1 MAGFSFEPKDGLYIA
16 CADGS
21 FFQQIVSDTTFFPN
35 GQRLGRFA
43 ISPDGQ
49 QLALSIHH
57 TSPASPR
64 RSSIQFLDLGSF
76 SLTEVYSTDSSI
88 SVLDWSADGEYIGY
102 LVFNEHHDDLE
113 ILHLDTLTT
122 SRVMKGD
129 LESDEEYYS
138 GLVDWEIED
147 FRLLDLDWS
156 PDGEHILYVVVLL
169 GPQVGATPGQ
179 IADITCS
186 SQTHVCTIDNKQ
198 LLNWG
203 NLRGMA
209 WAPDMSAIV
218 AARGIWETG
227 DQFLEFR
234 QIDGRLL
241 RQIDLTTSFPG
252 AALSFVEDIALS
264 PEGGRVAFIAREDAG
279 PEDVYVLRLG
289 DLTLTNLTEK
299 FGNTSASQV
308 EWLP

>member
-1 MAGFSFEPKDGLYIA
+1 MGGFSLDRKNGIYLA

-21 FFQQIVSDTTFFPN
+21 FFQQIVSDTTSFPD

-43 ISPDGQ
+43 ISPDGKR
-49 QLALSIHH
+49 LALSIYH
-57 TSPASPR
+57 TSPASPKH
-64 RSSIQFLDLGSF
+64 SSIQFLDLGSF
-76 SLTEVYSTDSSI
+76 ISTEVYSTDSSI
-88 SVLDWSADGEYIGY
+88 SILDWSADGEYIGY
-102 LVFNEHHDDLE
+102 LVFNDHYDDLE
-113 ILHLDTLTT
+113 ILHLNTLTT

-138 GLVDWEIED
+138 DLVDWEIED

-179 IADITCS
+179 ITDITCS

-241 RQIDLTTSFPG
+241 RQINLTTSFPG
-252 AALSFVEDIALS
+252 LALSFVEDIALS
-264 PEGGRVAFIAREDAG
+264 PDGERIAFIARENAG
-279 PEDVYVLRLG
+279 PENVYVLKLS
-289 DLTLTNLTEK
+289 DLTLLNLTEK
-299 FGNTSASQV
+299 YKNTSASQL